1 MEGFGCRADITTRRK
16 ARIMPLRMRMLMIMV
31 MVLML
36 LPFATAAHADGFGAA
51 EDFYNY
57 LCEYYL
63 SCW

>member
-1 MEGFGCRADITTRRK
+1 
-16 ARIMPLRMRMLMIMV
+16 MPLRMRMLMIMV

-57 LCEYYL
+57 LCQYYL